1 MSRPRAYLVFGAL
14 VAIMVAGAVAPA
26 QAAGLRGR
34 MLQKINRVR
43 VNHDQHRLKLNL
55 RLSHDAHTHSRRMA
69 ARNGIFHT
77 SDLASRVRPF
87 GATSWGENV
96 AKAGTLKRTKV
107 LWMHSSEHRYN
118 MLHASYRRA
127 GVGVV
132 SARGWLWVTVIF
144 YG

>member
-1 MSRPRAYLVFGAL
+1 MLRLRAYLVLGTL
-14 VAIMVAGAVAPA
+14 VAVMVAGVAAPA
-26 QAAGLRGR
+26 QAEGLRGR
-34 MLQKINRVR
+34 MLDKINRVR
-43 VNHDQHRLKLNL
+43 VHHDLHRLKLNI
-55 RLSHDAHTHSRRMA
+55 RLSDEARVHSRRMA
-69 ARNGIFHT
+69 ASNGIFHT
-77 SDLASRVRPF
+77 GDLASRVRPY

-96 AKAGTLKRTKV
+96 CKAGTLLRVKV

-132 SARGWLWVTVIF
+132 KARGWLWVTVIF

>member
-1 MSRPRAYLVFGAL
+1 MPRLRAYLVLGTL
-14 VAIMVAGAVAPA
+14 VAVMVAGAVAPA
-26 QAAGLRGR
+26 QAEGLRGR
-34 MLQKINRVR
+34 MLDKINRVR
-43 VNHDQHRLKLNL
+43 VHHDLHRLKLNL
-55 RLSHDAHTHSRRMA
+55 RLSDEARVHSRRMA
-69 ARNGIFHT
+69 QNNGIFHT
-77 SDLASRVRPF
+77 GDLASRVLRY

-96 AKAGTLKRTKV
+96 CKAGTLQRVKV

-118 MLHASYRRA
+118 MLHSSYRRA

>member
-14 VAIMVAGAVAPA
+14 VAVMVAGAVAPA
-26 QAAGLRGR
+26 QAEGLRGR
-34 MLQKINRVR
+34 MLDKINRVR
-43 VNHDQHRLKLNL
+43 VHHDLHRLKLNF
-55 RLSHDAHTHSRRMA
+55 RLSDEARVHSRRMA
-69 ARNGIFHT
+69 ANNEIFHT
-77 SDLASRVRPF
+77 GDLASRVQPY

-96 AKAGTLKRTKV
+96 CKAGTLKRVKV

-118 MLHASYRRA
+118 MLHSSYRRA

>member
-1 MSRPRAYLVFGAL
+1 MSRPRAYLVLGILAAVL
-14 VAIMVAGAVAPA
+14 VAGAVPPA
-26 QAAGLRGR
+26 QATDLRDR
-34 MLQKINRVR
+34 MFHKINRVR
-43 VNHDQHRLKLNL
+43 VHHDLRRLQLNL
-55 RLSHDAHTHSRRMA
+55 RLSDEAHVHSRRMA
-69 ARNGIFHT
+69 ERNGIFHT
-77 SDLASRVRPF
+77 GDLASRVRPY

-96 AKAGTLKRTKV
+96 AKAGTILRVKV